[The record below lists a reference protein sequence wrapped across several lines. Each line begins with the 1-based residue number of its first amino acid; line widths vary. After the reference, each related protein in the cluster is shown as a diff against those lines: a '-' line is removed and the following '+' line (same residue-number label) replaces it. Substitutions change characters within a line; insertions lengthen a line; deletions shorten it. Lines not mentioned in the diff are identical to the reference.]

1 MIIKVDQNDIFD
13 YVVGNTTIDPIER
26 QIDFENRYEVFDD
39 CIYDHLC
46 RKIIGQKESFCKFSK
61 TVSNLRKSANFMKR
75 EVVIKE
81 CEKLEAMEIDVTL

>member
-39 CIYDHLC
+39 CIYDHL
-46 RKIIGQKESFCKFSK
+46 RRVIISQQESFCKFSK
-61 TVSNLRKSANFMKR
+61 SVSNLRRSANFMKR
-75 EVVIKE
+75 EAVVEQCK
-81 CEKLEAMEIDVTL
+81 KLEEMEIDVTL